1 MYLVTGVAV
10 VNTDIK
16 ELKQSNF
23 TVIMAN
29 GIGLQVVELQESNVL
44 QLDVMIPTNTIV
56 SMLYMMSVKAM

>member
-56 SMLYMMSVKAM
+56 SMLYMMSCL